1 MALAKALPQVAE
13 LGPLAR
19 PSANGRMRDVRQGAS
34 TRLIFVG
41 LLALRLV
48 DGSWDPLGIE
58 LLALFWQEG
67 ARPILK
73 SPMSIMGEKEDAI
86 DYWTKVV
93 ETKKMLG
100 SDVKPIWCHPW
111 SPEESHVH
119 LPRKEA
125 EEYRQN
131 FIKVGLI

>member
-1 MALAKALPQVAE
+1 
-13 LGPLAR
+13 
-19 PSANGRMRDVRQGAS
+19 
-34 TRLIFVG
+34 
-41 LLALRLV
+41 
-48 DGSWDPLGIE
+48 
-58 LLALFWQEG
+58 
-67 ARPILK
+67 
-73 SPMSIMGEKEDAI
+73 MSIMGEKEDAI

-131 FIKVGLI
+131 FIKVGLNQKYQPQRRKERINTRAERHLTLDVLAGRRGWCGRREWP